1 MNKKRILSVSL
12 AVALTAALALPA
24 MADNLVRKT
33 IEVDA
38 GVGVVVDGQVVTPTN
53 AGGEAVDVFAADGTT
68 YLPVRAMSNAL
79 GAQVSYDAG
88 SYCVYVDTVKVD
100 DKAAEYLEYYFDI
113 KPLTGAV
120 SVDTFNAALTAIF
133 GEKAVKAE
141 TATVAAAVKAAVE
154 NAGLKELAGV
164 YSDDKV
170 ATTLVGVHNVPA
182 EFAAYVAAALD
193 TGLASGTW
201 SYAADLD
208 GDTATQL
215 LMNAVNVSG
224 KGRNYLGKVSDPDIA
239 QKLQSAWATFGNFDD
254 AVLSQL
260 GADLVIA
267 EASTGYNL
275 KFDGYNAN
283 FLPEYTI
290 QYGHSSIKHAIQ
302 LMGLLQS
309 EGIDAK
315 VALEPKTSIYEHNL
329 DWGDPSESVPTPTHE
344 IKPIEGTNRWL
355 VYATEYDMMLEF
367 DTVEDKNALDSLIET
382 YSKKYSANQNED
394 GSFKNPLIA
403 GAWWNPLYSSY
414 VPMADTEAFT
424 LIKDNVIR
432 NGAFTIH
439 PFSMVDDTAAIA
451 KVVSE
456 KAPDLSVELVD
467 LYVNNAFYRYL
478 NGAGE

>member
-12 AVALTAALALPA
+12 ALALTAALALPA

-33 IEVDA
+33 IDVDA
-38 GVGVVVDGQVVTPTN
+38 GIGVFVDGQQITPTN
-53 AGGEAVDVFAADGTT
+53 AGGAPVDVFASDGTT

-79 GAQVSYDAG
+79 GAQVSYDAE
-88 SYCVYVDTVKVD
+88 SFRVNVSTLPVD
-100 DKAAEYLEYYFDI
+100 DKAAEYLKAYFNI
-113 KPLTGAV
+113 EPLTGAV
-120 SVDTFNAALTAIF
+120 SVDAFNAALTAIF
-133 GEKAVKAE
+133 GEEAVKADA
-141 TATVAAAVKAAVE
+141 ATVAAAVKAAVI
-154 NAGLKELAGV
+154 NCGLAELAPV
-164 YSDDKV
+164 YADK
-170 ATTLVGVHNVPA
+170 AAAPA
-182 EFAAYVAAALD
+182 ISGLAEELLPYVAVAIN
-193 TGLASGTW
+193 TGIVSNTW
-201 SYAADLD
+201 NFTAVLD

-215 LMNAVNVSG
+215 LMNAVNASG

-239 QKLQSAWATFGNFDD
+239 RKLQSAWATFGNFDD

-283 FLPEYTI
+283 FLPAYTI
-290 QYGHSSIKHAIQ
+290 QYGHSDITHAIQ

-315 VALEPKTSIYEHNL
+315 VALEPKTSIYEYMV
-329 DWGDPSESVPTPTHE
+329 DWGDPTKVEATPTYE
-344 IKPIEGTNRWL
+344 LKPIEGTDRWL
-355 VYATEYDMMLEF
+355 CYATEYDMMLEF

-394 GSFKNPLIA
+394 GSFKTPLIA

-414 VPMADTEAFT
+414 VPMADAEAFT

-439 PFSMVDDTAAIA
+439 PFSMVDDTEAIA
-451 KVVSE
+451 KVVTE
-456 KAPDLSVELVD
+456 KASDLTVELVD

-478 NGAGE
+478 NGEGE